1 MSFRNQR
8 HYVGQ
13 IPFVENGTSSIDI
26 PRGFMLRSI
35 DLKLAGTVTVGV
47 ANGTAVADD
56 APQRLIRRIELIAD
70 GRDTIK
76 AITGAQ
82 LKYHNMFYLKEAPEA
97 TVSGFV
103 IGAQTFTGFLTLQ
116 LEQPL
121 SIKAIDTL
129 LDTRRHETI
138 QLKIT
143 WGTGSDIID
152 PAATTTFVFS
162 NVTLDVAVY
171 ETTEPSD
178 VLFSQHRDY
187 YISRQITATT
197 SDFDISIPVG
207 NIIRSIMLRCHTTTA
222 GILALSDTLVNRVSL
237 IADNAFFPINRML
250 WYMVQE
256 RNNLDYEAD
265 GSPQGVALL
274 DFSEDGRIS
283 AALQTADIAD
293 LKLRLDVTASG
304 ATDYVEAVIKEI
316 VPADVHEAAALI
328 R

>member
-1 MSFRNQR
+1 M
-8 HYVGQ
+8 
-13 IPFVENGTSSIDI
+13 
-26 PRGFMLRSI
+26 
-35 DLKLAGTVTVGV
+35 
-47 ANGTAVADD
+47 
-56 APQRLIRRIELIAD
+56 
-70 GRDTIK
+70 
-76 AITGAQ
+76 
-82 LKYHNMFYLKEAPEA
+82 
-97 TVSGFV
+97 
-103 IGAQTFTGFLTLQ
+103 
-116 LEQPL
+116 
-121 SIKAIDTL
+121 
-129 LDTRRHETI
+129 
-138 QLKIT
+138 
-143 WGTGSDIID
+143 
-152 PAATTTFVFS
+152 
-162 NVTLDVAVY
+162 TLDVAVY